1 MRLLDRA
8 RRRAPLGLVTV
19 RRVVLALLLVVGIG
33 MFWLAG
39 HNGLS
44 GEVPPL
50 DTDKAVEGLIP
61 GDGSPNVLRQSEIGI
76 DLADG
81 WTASLQI
88 NGRDI
93 PDDELRVNGPL
104 NQYFFT
110 PGPGK
115 AVEKLNAGTV
125 IVLAKIWR
133 PVDGETR
140 DDARTV
146 VWRFRTI

>member
-1 MRLLDRA
+1 M
-8 RRRAPLGLVTV
+8 TI
-19 RRVVLALLLVVGIG
+19 RRVVLSLLLVAGFG

-50 DTDKAVEGLIP
+50 ATDSAVEELIP
-61 GDGSPNVLRQSEIGI
+61 GDGSPNVLRQSEIGV
-76 DLADG
+76 DLAPG
-81 WTASLQI
+81 WVASLAV

-110 PGPGK
+110 PGEGK
-115 AVEKLNAGTV
+115 AVEKLNAGPV
-125 IVLAKIWR
+125 IVVAKIWR
-133 PVDGETR
+133 PVDGESR

-146 VWRFRTI
+146 IWRFKTI